1 MKLSSENRIQELTIE
16 LGLHPHPEGG
26 YYKETYRSSESTIF
40 HGSEKI
46 RNYLTD
52 IYFLLLQNNFS
63 GFHRI
68 KSDEL
73 WNFYEGDPILVH
85 CIHPNGEYKL
95 FTLGNDLKA
104 GMNFKA
110 TVTKGTWFASESVGK
125 LGYGLCGC
133 SVSPGF
139 YFEDFEMAERY
150 QLIEL
155 YPQHKE
161 IITRLTRV

>member
-1 MKLSSENRIQELTIE
+1 
-16 LGLHPHPEGG
+16 
-26 YYKETYRSSESTIF
+26 
-40 HGSEKI
+40 
-46 RNYLTD
+46 
-52 IYFLLLQNNFS
+52 
-63 GFHRI
+63 
-68 KSDEL
+68 
-73 WNFYEGDPILVH
+73 
-85 CIHPNGEYKL
+85 
-95 FTLGNDLKA
+95 
-104 GMNFKA
+104 MNFKA

-139 YFEDFEMAERY
+139 DFEDFEMAERY